1 MKGDVK
7 MNDDRIIDII
17 STIRRHE
24 ESIENLEKWQAKQ
37 NGKLDD
43 IEKKLE
49 SIKNLLIATL
59 FSIIS
64 SLIIFILN
72 MMSRGMK

>member
-7 MNDDRIIDII
+7 MNDDRMIDII

-24 ESIENLEKWQAKQ
+24 ESIESLEKWQAKQ
-37 NGKLDD
+37 NGKLDE

>member
-1 MKGDVK
+1 
-7 MNDDRIIDII
+7 MNDDRIIDIV
-17 STIRRHE
+17 STIRKHE

-37 NGKLDD
+37 NGKLDE

-49 SIKNLLIATL
+49 DIKNLLIATL

-64 SLIIFILN
+64 SLVVFIISLI
-72 MMSRGMK
+72 SGGIK

>member
-1 MKGDVK
+1 
-7 MNDDRIIDII
+7 MNDDRMIDII

-24 ESIENLEKWQAKQ
+24 ESIESLEKWQAKQ
-37 NGKLDD
+37 NGKLDE

>member
-1 MKGDVK
+1 V
-7 MNDDRIIDII
+7 IA
-17 STIRRHE
+17 TLRRHE
-24 ESIENLEKWQAKQ
+24 ESIENLEQWQAKQ
-37 NGKLDD
+37 NGKLDE

>member
-1 MKGDVK
+1 MEDKY
-7 MNDDRIIDII
+7 IDII
-17 STIRRHE
+17 KTLEKHE

-37 NGKLDD
+37 NGKLDE

-49 SIKNLLIATL
+49 GIKNLLIATL

-72 MMSRGMK
+72 MMSGGIK

>member
-7 MNDDRIIDII
+7 MNDDRIIDIV
-17 STIRRHE
+17 STIRKHE

-37 NGKLDD
+37 NGKLDE

-49 SIKNLLIATL
+49 DIKNLLIATL

-64 SLIIFILN
+64 SLVVFIISLI
-72 MMSRGMK
+72 SGGIK

>member
-1 MKGDVK
+1 MEDKY
-7 MNDDRIIDII
+7 IDII
-17 STIRRHE
+17 KTLEKHE

-37 NGKLDD
+37 NGKLDE

-49 SIKNLLIATL
+49 DIKNLLIATL

-64 SLIIFILN
+64 SLVVFIISLI
-72 MMSRGMK
+72 SGGIK